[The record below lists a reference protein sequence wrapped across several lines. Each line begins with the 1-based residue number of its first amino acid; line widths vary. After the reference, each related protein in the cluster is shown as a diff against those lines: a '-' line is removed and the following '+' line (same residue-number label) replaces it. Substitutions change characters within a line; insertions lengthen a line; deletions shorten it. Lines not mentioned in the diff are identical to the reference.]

1 MRKNSFYI
9 GTGVLGMWLFA
20 ACSQD
25 GVPGNEIS
33 GSAEMCIYTDVA
45 RADGEETDAGSTA
58 DNPVFLFWDFGDV
71 LGNVANPTPLYVKQP
86 EKHIDTYKRPN
97 EPYNTGELYPDGNRR
112 VMATGYAPAT
122 FLVPET
128 DGGRTDYEKLGL
140 PKKDED
146 MPEDEEIKNLCQID
160 VLTSIEPLVA
170 SAALPFDR
178 EDGETLQFMH
188 AQSRVYFKA
197 KLAEGSKEFLKNV
210 RIKLSPTV
218 VATQVEWNRDKS
230 LYVPIASGQESYE
243 LAQQP
248 NDDNDYYMLTP
259 ENPLEIGWAYIIPE
273 QTNLPVSVTVA
284 RAETAGASEEEWK
297 DVTMEA
303 KLHFDIKRD
312 GQAEED
318 QGKSAYTLY
327 ANESYTFTLVFSEEG
342 IELIGNKC
350 PWEEGGYLI
359 IPIYP
364 LTD

>member
-1 MRKNSFYI
+1 MRMNRLYI
-9 GTGVLGMWLFA
+9 GTGMLGMWLFA
-20 ACSQD
+20 ACSQND
-25 GVPGNEIS
+25 VPGNEIS
-33 GSAEMCIYTDVA
+33 GSAEMRIYTDVA
-45 RADGEETDAGSTA
+45 RADGEETNAGSTA

-71 LGNVANPTPLYVKQP
+71 LGNVANPTPLYVERP

-122 FLVPET
+122 LTPEE
-128 DGGRTDYEKLGL
+128 RTDNTDNYERLTIPKDGL
-140 PKKDED
+140 CKT
-146 MPEDEEIKNLCQID
+146 D
-160 VLTSIEPLVA
+160 VLTSITPVVA

-178 EDGETLQFMH
+178 EGGETLQFMH
-188 AQSRVYFKA
+188 AQSRVYFNA
-197 KLAEGSKEFLKNV
+197 KLAENADEYLKNV
-210 RIKLSPTV
+210 RITLPSTV
-218 VATQVEWNRDKS
+218 VATQVVWDREKS

-248 NDDNDYYMLTP
+248 KDDDDYYMLTR
-259 ENPLEIGWAYIIPE
+259 ENPLEIGWAYIVPG
-273 QTNLPVSVTVA
+273 QTSLTVSVTVA

-303 KLHFDIKRD
+303 TLHFAIERD

-318 QGKSAYTLY
+318 QGKNTNTLY

-350 PWEEGGYLI
+350 PWEEGGYLV

>member
-9 GTGVLGMWLFA
+9 GTGVFGMWLFA

-25 GVPGNEIS
+25 GVPGSETS
-33 GSAEMCIYTDVA
+33 GSAEMRIYTDVA

-58 DNPVFLFWDFGDV
+58 NDAVFLFWDFGDV
-71 LGNVANPTPLYVKQP
+71 LGNVANPNPLHVKYPQ
-86 EKHIDTYKRPN
+86 EHIDTYKRPN
-97 EPYNTGELYPDGNRR
+97 EPYNTDELYPDGNRR

-122 FLVPET
+122 LTPEK
-128 DGGRTDYEKLGL
+128 RTDNTDNYERLTIPKDGL
-140 PKKDED
+140 CKT
-146 MPEDEEIKNLCQID
+146 D
-160 VLTSIEPLVA
+160 VLTSITPVVA

-178 EDGETLQFMH
+178 EYGETLQFMH
-188 AQSRVYFKA
+188 AQSRVYFNA
-197 KLAEGSKEFLKNV
+197 KLAEGSEEFLKNV

-218 VATQVEWNRDKS
+218 VATQVVWDREKS

-248 NDDNDYYMLTP
+248 NDDNDYYMLTH

-273 QTNLPVSVTVA
+273 RTNLPVSVTVA
-284 RAETAGASEEEWK
+284 RAETSDASGDEWK

-303 KLHFDIKRD
+303 TLYFDIERD

-318 QGKSAYTLY
+318 QGKNTNTLY

-350 PWEEGGYLI
+350 PWEEGGYLV

>member
-25 GVPGNEIS
+25 GVPGSETS
-33 GSAEMCIYTDVA
+33 GSAEMRIYTDVA

-58 DNPVFLFWDFGDV
+58 NDAVFLFWDFGDV
-71 LGNVANPTPLYVKQP
+71 LVNVANPNPLHVKYPQ
-86 EKHIDTYKRPN
+86 EHIDTYKRPN

-122 FLVPET
+122 LTPEK
-128 DGGRTDYEKLGL
+128 RTDKTDNYERLTIPKDGL
-140 PKKDED
+140 CKT
-146 MPEDEEIKNLCQID
+146 D
-160 VLTSIEPLVA
+160 VLTSITPIVA

-178 EDGETLQFMH
+178 EYGETLQFMH
-188 AQSRVYFKA
+188 AQSRVYFYA
-197 KLAEGSKEFLKNV
+197 KLAKGSKEFLKNV

-218 VATQVEWNRDKS
+218 VATQVVWDRDKS

-284 RAETAGASEEEWK
+284 RAETSDASGDEWK

-318 QGKSAYTLY
+318 QGKSANTLY

-342 IELIGNKC
+342 IELIGNIC

-364 LTD
+364 FN

>member
-1 MRKNSFYI
+1 MRMNRLYI
-9 GTGVLGMWLFA
+9 GTGMLGMWLFA

-25 GVPGNEIS
+25 GVPDNGAS
-33 GSAEMCIYTDVA
+33 GSAEMRIYTDVA

-71 LGNVANPTPLYVKQP
+71 LGDVANPTPLYVKQP

-122 FLVPET
+122 LTPEK
-128 DGGRTDYEKLGL
+128 RTDNTDNYERLTIPKDGL
-140 PKKDED
+140 CKT
-146 MPEDEEIKNLCQID
+146 D
-160 VLTSIEPLVA
+160 VLTSITPVVA

-178 EDGETLQFMH
+178 ENGETLQFMH
-188 AQSRVYFKA
+188 AQSRVYFSA

-248 NDDNDYYMLTP
+248 KDDNDYYMLTP

-297 DVTMEA
+297 DVTMKA
-303 KLHFDIKRD
+303 TLHIDIERD

-318 QGKSAYTLY
+318 QGKNTNTLY

-350 PWEEGGYLI
+350 PWEEGGYLV

>member
-9 GTGVLGMWLFA
+9 GTGMLGMWLFA

-25 GVPGNEIS
+25 GVPDNGAS
-33 GSAEMCIYTDVA
+33 GSAEMRIYTDVA

-71 LGNVANPTPLYVKQP
+71 LGNAVDPTPLYVKRP

-122 FLVPET
+122 LEPEK
-128 DGGRTDYEKLGL
+128 RTDDTDNYERLTIPKDGL
-140 PKKDED
+140 CKT
-146 MPEDEEIKNLCQID
+146 D
-160 VLTSIEPLVA
+160 VLTSITPVVA

-188 AQSRVYFKA
+188 AQSRVYFYA
-197 KLAEGSKEFLKNV
+197 KLAENAEEYLKNV
-210 RIKLSPTV
+210 RITLPPNV
-218 VATQVEWNRDKS
+218 VATQVEWKRDKS

-248 NDDNDYYMLTP
+248 NDNNDYYMLTP
-259 ENPLEIGWAYIIPE
+259 ENPLEIGWAYIVPE
-273 QTNLPVSVTVA
+273 QTSLTVSVRVA

-303 KLHFDIKRD
+303 TLHFDIERD

-318 QGKSAYTLY
+318 QGKNTNTLY

-342 IELIGNKC
+342 IELIGNEC
-350 PWEEGGYLI
+350 PWEEGGYLV

>member
-1 MRKNSFYI
+1 MRMNRLYI
-9 GTGVLGMWLFA
+9 GTGMWGMLFFA
-20 ACSQD
+20 ACSQND
-25 GVPGNEIS
+25 VPGNEIS

-122 FLVPET
+122 LEPEK
-128 DGGRTDYEKLGL
+128 RTDDTDNYERLTIPKDGL
-140 PKKDED
+140 CKT
-146 MPEDEEIKNLCQID
+146 D
-160 VLTSIEPLVA
+160 VLTSITPVVA

-178 EDGETLQFMH
+178 EYGETLQFMH
-188 AQSRVYFKA
+188 AQSRVYFNA
-197 KLAEGSKEFLKNV
+197 KLAEGSEEFLKNV

-218 VATQVEWNRDKS
+218 VATQVVWDREKS

-248 NDDNDYYMLTP
+248 NDDNDYYMLTH

-273 QTNLPVSVTVA
+273 RTNLPVSVTVA
-284 RAETAGASEEEWK
+284 RAETSDASGDEWK

-303 KLHFDIKRD
+303 TLYFDIERD

-318 QGKSAYTLY
+318 QGKNTNKLY

-342 IELIGNKC
+342 IELIGNIC
-350 PWEEGGYLI
+350 PWEEGGYLV

>member
-1 MRKNSFYI
+1 MRMNRLYI
-9 GTGVLGMWLFA
+9 GTGVFGMWLFA
-20 ACSQD
+20 ACSQND
-25 GVPGNEIS
+25 VPGNEIS

-45 RADGEETDAGSTA
+45 RADGEETDAESTA
-58 DNPVFLFWDFGDV
+58 NNPVFLFWDFGDV
-71 LGNVANPTPLYVKQP
+71 LGNVEDPTPLYVKQP
-86 EKHIDTYKRPN
+86 KKHIDTYKRPN
-97 EPYNTGELYPDGNRR
+97 EPYNTDELYPDGNRR

-122 FLVPET
+122 LTPEK
-128 DGGRTDYEKLGL
+128 RTDNTDNYERLTIPQDGL
-140 PKKDED
+140 CKT
-146 MPEDEEIKNLCQID
+146 D
-160 VLTSIEPLVA
+160 VLTSITPIVA

-188 AQSRVYFKA
+188 AQSRVYFYA
-197 KLAEGSKEFLKNV
+197 KLAENAEEYLKNV
-210 RIKLSPTV
+210 RITLPPNV

-248 NDDNDYYMLTP
+248 NDDNDYYMLTS

-303 KLHFDIKRD
+303 TLHFDIERD

-318 QGKSAYTLY
+318 QGKNTNTLY

-350 PWEEGGYLI
+350 PWEEGGYLV

>member
-9 GTGVLGMWLFA
+9 GTGMLGMLFFA
-20 ACSQD
+20 ACSQND
-25 GVPGNEIS
+25 VPGNEIS
-33 GSAEMCIYTDVA
+33 GSAEMRIYTDVA
-45 RADGEETDAGSTA
+45 RADGEETYAGSTA
-58 DNPVFLFWDFGDV
+58 NDAVFLFWDFGDV
-71 LGNVANPTPLYVKQP
+71 LGDVANPTPLYVKQP

-178 EDGETLQFMH
+178 EGGETLQFMH
-188 AQSRVYFKA
+188 AQSRVYFYA
-197 KLAEGSKEFLKNV
+197 KLAENADEYLKNV
-210 RIKLSPTV
+210 RITLPSTV

-248 NDDNDYYMLTP
+248 KDDNDYYMLTR

-273 QTNLPVSVTVA
+273 LTNLPVSVTVA
-284 RAETAGASEEEWK
+284 RAETSDASGDEWK
-297 DVTMEA
+297 DVTMKA
-303 KLHFDIKRD
+303 TLYFDIERD
-312 GQAEED
+312 GQAEVD
-318 QGKSAYTLY
+318 QGKSAKTLY

-342 IELIGNKC
+342 IELIGNEC
-350 PWEEGGYLI
+350 PWEEGGYLV

-364 LTD
+364 FN

>member
-25 GVPGNEIS
+25 GVPDNGAS
-33 GSAEMCIYTDVA
+33 GSAEMRIYTDVA

-58 DNPVFLFWDFGDV
+58 DNPVFLFWDFGAV
-71 LGNVANPTPLYVKQP
+71 LGNVANPNPLHVKYPQ
-86 EKHIDTYKRPN
+86 EHIDTYKRPN

-122 FLVPET
+122 LTPEK
-128 DGGRTDYEKLGL
+128 RTDNTVNYERLTI
-140 PKKDED
+140 PQDD
-146 MPEDEEIKNLCQID
+146 LCKTD
-160 VLTSIEPLVA
+160 VLTSITPVVA

-197 KLAEGSKEFLKNV
+197 KLAENAEEYLKNV
-210 RIKLSPTV
+210 RITLPPNV

-248 NDDNDYYMLTP
+248 KDDNDYYMLTR
-259 ENPLEIGWAYIIPE
+259 ENPLEIGWAYIVPG
-273 QTNLPVSVTVA
+273 QTDLSVKVTVA
-284 RAETAGASEEEWK
+284 RGESAEATEWK
-297 DVTMEA
+297 DFTVEPTFEF
-303 KLHFDIKRD
+303 KIERD
-312 GQAEED
+312 AGD
-318 QGKSAYTLY
+318 DWDKGKNENTLY
-327 ANESYTFTLVFSEEG
+327 ANESYIFTLVFSEEG

-350 PWEEGGYLI
+350 PWEEGGYLV

>member
-25 GVPGNEIS
+25 GVPDNGAS
-33 GSAEMCIYTDVA
+33 GSAEMRIYTDVA

-58 DNPVFLFWDFGDV
+58 NDAVFLFWDFGDV
-71 LGNVANPTPLYVKQP
+71 LGNAVDPTPLYVKRP

-122 FLVPET
+122 LTPEK
-128 DGGRTDYEKLGL
+128 RTDNTDNYERLTI
-140 PKKDED
+140 PQDD
-146 MPEDEEIKNLCQID
+146 LCKTD
-160 VLTSIEPLVA
+160 VLTSITPVVA

-188 AQSRVYFKA
+188 AQSRVYFYA
-197 KLAEGSKEFLKNV
+197 KLAENAEEYLKNV

-218 VATQVEWNRDKS
+218 VATHVEWDRKQS
-230 LYVPIASGQESYE
+230 LYVPQADHGEEDSGYT
-243 LAQQP
+243 LTQP
-248 NDDNDYYMLTP
+248 GDLMLTA
-259 ENPLEIGWAYIIPE
+259 ENPLEVGWAYIVPG
-273 QTNLPVSVTVA
+273 QTDLSVEVTVA
-284 RAETAGASEEEWK
+284 RGESAEATEWK
-297 DVTMEA
+297 DFTVEPTFEF
-303 KLHFDIKRD
+303 KIERD
-312 GQAEED
+312 AGD
-318 QGKSAYTLY
+318 DWDKGKNENTLY

-350 PWEEGGYLI
+350 PWEEGGYLV

-364 LTD
+364 FN

>member
-1 MRKNSFYI
+1 MRMNRLYI
-9 GTGVLGMWLFA
+9 GTGMLGMWLFA
-20 ACSQD
+20 ACSQND
-25 GVPGNEIS
+25 VPGNEIS
-33 GSAEMCIYTDVA
+33 GSAEMRIYTDVA

-58 DNPVFLFWDFGDV
+58 NDAVFLFWDFGDV
-71 LGNVANPTPLYVKQP
+71 LGNVANPNPLHVKYPQ
-86 EKHIDTYKRPN
+86 EHIDTYKRPN

-122 FLVPET
+122 LTPEK
-128 DGGRTDYEKLGL
+128 RTDNTDNYERLTIPKDGL
-140 PKKDED
+140 CKT
-146 MPEDEEIKNLCQID
+146 D
-160 VLTSIEPLVA
+160 VLTSITPVVA

-178 EDGETLQFMH
+178 EGGETLQFMH
-188 AQSRVYFKA
+188 AQSRVYFYA
-197 KLAEGSKEFLKNV
+197 KLAENAEEYLKNV
-210 RIKLSPTV
+210 RITLPPNV
-218 VATQVEWNRDKS
+218 VATQVEWKRDKS

-259 ENPLEIGWAYIIPE
+259 ENPLEIGWAYIVPG
-273 QTNLPVSVTVA
+273 QTSLPVSVTVA

-303 KLHFDIKRD
+303 TLHFDIERD

-318 QGKSAYTLY
+318 QGKNTNTLY

-350 PWEEGGYLI
+350 PWEEGGYLV

>member
-9 GTGVLGMWLFA
+9 GTGMLGMWLFA

-25 GVPGNEIS
+25 GVPDNGAS
-33 GSAEMCIYTDVA
+33 GSVEMRIYTDVA

-58 DNPVFLFWDFGDV
+58 NDAVFLFWDFGDV

-122 FLVPET
+122 LTPEE
-128 DGGRTDYEKLGL
+128 RTDNTDNYERLTIPKDGL
-140 PKKDED
+140 CKT
-146 MPEDEEIKNLCQID
+146 D
-160 VLTSIEPLVA
+160 VLTSITPVVA

-178 EDGETLQFMH
+178 ENGETLQFMH
-188 AQSRVYFKA
+188 AQSRVYFYA
-197 KLAEGSKEFLKNV
+197 KLAENAEEYLKNV

-218 VATQVEWNRDKS
+218 VATHVEWNRDKS

-259 ENPLEIGWAYIIPE
+259 ENRLEIGWAYIVPG
-273 QTNLPVSVTVA
+273 QTDLSVEVTVA
-284 RAETAGASEEEWK
+284 RGESAEATEWK
-297 DVTMEA
+297 DFTVEPTFEF
-303 KLHFDIKRD
+303 KIERD
-312 GQAEED
+312 AGD
-318 QGKSAYTLY
+318 DWDKGKNENTLY

-342 IELIGNKC
+342 IELIGNIC

-364 LTD
+364 FN

>member
-1 MRKNSFYI
+1 MRMNRLYI
-9 GTGVLGMWLFA
+9 GTGMLGMLFFA
-20 ACSQD
+20 ACSQND
-25 GVPGNEIS
+25 VPGNEIS

-45 RADGEETDAGSTA
+45 RADGEETDAESTA
-58 DNPVFLFWDFGDV
+58 NNPVFLFWDFGDV
-71 LGNVANPTPLYVKQP
+71 LGNVEDPTPLYVKQP
-86 EKHIDTYKRPN
+86 KKHIDTYKRPN
-97 EPYNTGELYPDGNRR
+97 EPYNTDELYPDGNRR

-122 FLVPET
+122 LTPEK
-128 DGGRTDYEKLGL
+128 RTDNTDNYERLTIPQDGL
-140 PKKDED
+140 CKT
-146 MPEDEEIKNLCQID
+146 D
-160 VLTSIEPLVA
+160 VLTSITPIVA

-188 AQSRVYFKA
+188 AQSRVYFYA
-197 KLAEGSKEFLKNV
+197 KLAENTVEYLKNV
-210 RIKLSPTV
+210 RITLPSSA

-230 LYVPIASGQESYE
+230 LYVPKESGQESYE

-303 KLHFDIKRD
+303 TLHFDIERD

-318 QGKSAYTLY
+318 QGKNTNTLY

-350 PWEEGGYLI
+350 PWEEGGYLV

-364 LTD
+364 FN

>member
-1 MRKNSFYI
+1 MRMNRLYI
-9 GTGVLGMWLFA
+9 GTGMLGMLFFA
-20 ACSQD
+20 ACSQND
-25 GVPGNEIS
+25 VPGNEIS
-33 GSAEMCIYTDVA
+33 DSAEMCIYTDMA

-71 LGNVANPTPLYVKQP
+71 LGNVEDPTPLYVKRP

-122 FLVPET
+122 LTPEK
-128 DGGRTDYEKLGL
+128 RTDNTDNYERLTIPQDGL
-140 PKKDED
+140 CKT
-146 MPEDEEIKNLCQID
+146 D
-160 VLTSIEPLVA
+160 VLTSITPVVA

-188 AQSRVYFKA
+188 AQSRVYFYA
-197 KLAEGSKEFLKNV
+197 KLAENAEEYLKNV
-210 RIKLSPTV
+210 RITLPPNV

-248 NDDNDYYMLTP
+248 NDDNDYYMLTH
-259 ENPLEIGWAYIIPE
+259 ENSLEIGWAYIIPE

-297 DVTMEA
+297 DVTMKA
-303 KLHFDIKRD
+303 TLHFDIERD

-318 QGKSAYTLY
+318 QGKNTNTLY

-350 PWEEGGYLI
+350 PWEEGGYLV

>member
-25 GVPGNEIS
+25 GVPDNGAS

-58 DNPVFLFWDFGDV
+58 NDAVFLFWDFGDV
-71 LGNVANPTPLYVKQP
+71 LGNVANPNPLHVKYPQ
-86 EKHIDTYKRPN
+86 EHIDTYKRPN
-97 EPYNTGELYPDGNRR
+97 EPYNTRELYPDGNRR

-122 FLVPET
+122 LTPEK
-128 DGGRTDYEKLGL
+128 RTDNTDNYERLTIPKDGL
-140 PKKDED
+140 CKT
-146 MPEDEEIKNLCQID
+146 D
-160 VLTSIEPLVA
+160 VLTSITPIVA

-178 EDGETLQFMH
+178 EGGETLQFMH
-188 AQSRVYFKA
+188 AQSRVYFYA
-197 KLAEGSKEFLKNV
+197 KLAENAEEYLKNV

-218 VATQVEWNRDKS
+218 VATQVEWKRDKS

-259 ENPLEIGWAYIIPE
+259 ENPLKIGWAYIVPE

-297 DVTMEA
+297 DVTMKA
-303 KLHFDIKRD
+303 TLHFDIERD

-318 QGKSAYTLY
+318 QGKNTNTLY

>member
-25 GVPGNEIS
+25 GVPDNGAS
-33 GSAEMCIYTDVA
+33 GSAEMRIYTDVA

-58 DNPVFLFWDFGDV
+58 NDAVFLFWDFGDV
-71 LGNVANPTPLYVKQP
+71 LGNVANPNPLHVKYPQ
-86 EKHIDTYKRPN
+86 EHIDTYKRPN

-122 FLVPET
+122 LT
-128 DGGRTDYEKLGL
+128 
-140 PKKDED
+140 PKKRPDNTDNYERLTIPKD
-146 MPEDEEIKNLCQID
+146 GLCKTD
-160 VLTSIEPLVA
+160 VLTSITPVVA

-188 AQSRVYFKA
+188 AQSRVYFYA
-197 KLAEGSKEFLKNV
+197 KLAENAEEYLKNV
-210 RIKLSPTV
+210 RITLPSTV
-218 VATQVEWNRDKS
+218 VATQVVWDRDKS

-248 NDDNDYYMLTP
+248 NDNNDYYMLTR
-259 ENPLEIGWAYIIPE
+259 ENPLEIGWAYIVPE
-273 QTNLPVSVTVA
+273 QTFLTVSVTVA

-297 DVTMEA
+297 DVTMKA
-303 KLHFDIKRD
+303 TLYFDIKRD
-312 GQAEED
+312 GQAEVD
-318 QGKSAYTLY
+318 QGKSANILY

-364 LTD
+364 FN

>member
-9 GTGVLGMWLFA
+9 GTGMLGMWLFA

-25 GVPGNEIS
+25 GVPDNGAS

-45 RADGEETDAGSTA
+45 RAGGEETDAGSTA

-71 LGNVANPTPLYVKQP
+71 LGNAKDPTPLYVKRP

-122 FLVPET
+122 LEPEKRTEDT
-128 DGGRTDYEKLGL
+128 DNYERLTIPKDGL
-140 PKKDED
+140 CKT
-146 MPEDEEIKNLCQID
+146 D
-160 VLTSIEPLVA
+160 VLTSITPIVA

-178 EDGETLQFMH
+178 ENGETLQFMH
-188 AQSRVYFKA
+188 AQSRVYFYA

-210 RIKLSPTV
+210 RIKLFPTV
-218 VATQVEWNRDKS
+218 VATHVEWNRDKS

-259 ENPLEIGWAYIIPE
+259 ENPLEIGWAYIVPE
-273 QTNLPVSVTVA
+273 QTSLPVSVTVA

-303 KLHFDIKRD
+303 TLYFDIKRD

-318 QGKSAYTLY
+318 QGKKTNTLY

-350 PWEEGGYLI
+350 PWEEGGYLV

-364 LTD
+364 FN

>member
-1 MRKNSFYI
+1 MRMNSFYI
-9 GTGVLGMWLFA
+9 GTGVLGMLFFA

-25 GVPGNEIS
+25 GVPDNGAS
-33 GSAEMCIYTDVA
+33 GSAEMRIYTDVA

-58 DNPVFLFWDFGDV
+58 NDAVFLFWDFGDV
-71 LGNVANPTPLYVKQP
+71 LGNAVDPTPLYVKRP

-146 MPEDEEIKNLCQID
+146 
-160 VLTSIEPLVA
+160 
-170 SAALPFDR
+170 
-178 EDGETLQFMH
+178 QFMH
-188 AQSRVYFKA
+188 AQSRVYFYA

-218 VATQVEWNRDKS
+218 VATQVEWKRDKS

-259 ENPLEIGWAYIIPE
+259 ENPLKIGWAYIIPE

-303 KLHFDIKRD
+303 TLHFDIERD
-312 GQAEED
+312 RQAEED
-318 QGKSAYTLY
+318 QGKNTNTLY

-342 IELIGNKC
+342 IELIGNIC

-364 LTD
+364 FN

>member
-25 GVPGNEIS
+25 GVPDNGAS

-58 DNPVFLFWDFGDV
+58 NDAVFLFWDFGDV
-71 LGNVANPTPLYVKQP
+71 LGNVANPNPLHVKYPQ
-86 EKHIDTYKRPN
+86 EHIDTYKRPN
-97 EPYNTGELYPDGNRR
+97 EPYNTRELYPDGNRR

-122 FLVPET
+122 LTPEK
-128 DGGRTDYEKLGL
+128 RTDNTDNYERLTIPKYGL
-140 PKKDED
+140 CKT
-146 MPEDEEIKNLCQID
+146 D
-160 VLTSIEPLVA
+160 VLTSITPIVA

-178 EDGETLQFMH
+178 EGGETLQFMH
-188 AQSRVYFKA
+188 AQSRVYFYA
-197 KLAEGSKEFLKNV
+197 KLAENAEEYLKNV

-218 VATQVEWNRDKS
+218 VATQVEWKRDKS

-259 ENPLEIGWAYIIPE
+259 ENPLKIGWAYIVPE

-297 DVTMEA
+297 DVTMKA
-303 KLHFDIKRD
+303 TLHFDIERD

-318 QGKSAYTLY
+318 QGKNTNTLY

>member
-25 GVPGNEIS
+25 GVPDNGAS

-71 LGNVANPTPLYVKQP
+71 LGNVANPTPLYVKRP

-122 FLVPET
+122 LTP
-128 DGGRTDYEKLGL
+128 GKRTDNTDNYECLTIPQDGL
-140 PKKDED
+140 CKT
-146 MPEDEEIKNLCQID
+146 D
-160 VLTSIEPLVA
+160 VLTSITPVVA

-178 EDGETLQFMH
+178 EHGETLQFMH
-188 AQSRVYFKA
+188 AQSRVYFYA
-197 KLAEGSKEFLKNV
+197 KLAEGSEEFLKNV
-210 RIKLSPTV
+210 RITLPPNV

-230 LYVPIASGQESYE
+230 LYVPKESGQESYE

-273 QTNLPVSVTVA
+273 RTNLPVSVTVA
-284 RAETAGASEEEWK
+284 RAETSDASGDEWK

-303 KLHFDIKRD
+303 TLYFDIKRD

-318 QGKSAYTLY
+318 QGKNTNKLY

-342 IELIGNKC
+342 IELIGNIC

-364 LTD
+364 FN

>member
-1 MRKNSFYI
+1 
-9 GTGVLGMWLFA
+9 
-20 ACSQD
+20 
-25 GVPGNEIS
+25 
-33 GSAEMCIYTDVA
+33 
-45 RADGEETDAGSTA
+45 
-58 DNPVFLFWDFGDV
+58 
-71 LGNVANPTPLYVKQP
+71 
-86 EKHIDTYKRPN
+86 
-97 EPYNTGELYPDGNRR
+97 
-112 VMATGYAPAT
+112 MATGYAPAT
-122 FLVPET
+122 LTPEK
-128 DGGRTDYEKLGL
+128 RTDNTDNYERLTIPKDGL
-140 PKKDED
+140 CKT
-146 MPEDEEIKNLCQID
+146 D
-160 VLTSIEPLVA
+160 VLTSITPVVA

-188 AQSRVYFKA
+188 AQSRVYFYA
-197 KLAEGSKEFLKNV
+197 KLAENAEEYLKNV
-210 RIKLSPTV
+210 RITLPSTV
-218 VATQVEWNRDKS
+218 VATQVEWDRDKS

-259 ENPLEIGWAYIIPE
+259 ENSLEIGWAYIVPG
-273 QTNLPVSVTVA
+273 QTSLPVSVTVA

>member
-25 GVPGNEIS
+25 GVPDNGAS

-122 FLVPET
+122 LTPKK
-128 DGGRTDYEKLGL
+128 RTDNTDNYERLTIPKDGL
-140 PKKDED
+140 CKT
-146 MPEDEEIKNLCQID
+146 D
-160 VLTSIEPLVA
+160 VLTSITPIVA

-188 AQSRVYFKA
+188 AQSRVYFYA
-197 KLAEGSKEFLKNV
+197 KLAEGSEEFLKNV

-218 VATQVEWNRDKS
+218 VATHVEWNRDKS

-297 DVTMEA
+297 DITMEA
-303 KLHFDIKRD
+303 TLHFDIERD

-318 QGKSAYTLY
+318 QGKNTNTLY

-350 PWEEGGYLI
+350 PWEEGGYLV

>member
-9 GTGVLGMWLFA
+9 GTGVFGMWLFA

-25 GVPGNEIS
+25 GVPGSETS
-33 GSAEMCIYTDVA
+33 GSAEMRIYTDVA
-45 RADGEETDAGSTA
+45 RADGEGTDAGSTA

-71 LGNVANPTPLYVKQP
+71 LGNAKDPTPLYVKRP

-97 EPYNTGELYPDGNRR
+97 EPYNTDELYPDGNRR

-122 FLVPET
+122 LTPEE
-128 DGGRTDYEKLGL
+128 RTDNTDNYERLTIPQDGL
-140 PKKDED
+140 CKT
-146 MPEDEEIKNLCQID
+146 D
-160 VLTSIEPLVA
+160 VLTSITPVVA

-188 AQSRVYFKA
+188 AQSRVYFYA
-197 KLAEGSKEFLKNV
+197 KLAEGSEEFLKNV

-218 VATQVEWNRDKS
+218 VATQVEWKRDKS
-230 LYVPIASGQESYE
+230 LYVPIASRQESYE

-297 DVTMEA
+297 NVTMEA
-303 KLHFDIKRD
+303 TLNFDIERD

-318 QGKSAYTLY
+318 QGKNTNTLY

-350 PWEEGGYLI
+350 PWEEGGYLV

>member
-1 MRKNSFYI
+1 MRMNRLYI
-9 GTGVLGMWLFA
+9 GTGVFGMWLFA
-20 ACSQD
+20 ACSQND
-25 GVPGNEIS
+25 VPGNEIS

-58 DNPVFLFWDFGDV
+58 NDAAFLFWDFGDV
-71 LGNVANPTPLYVKQP
+71 LGNAEDPTPLYVKRP

-122 FLVPET
+122 LTPEK
-128 DGGRTDYEKLGL
+128 RTDNTDNYERLTI
-140 PKKDED
+140 PQDD
-146 MPEDEEIKNLCQID
+146 LCKTD
-160 VLTSIEPLVA
+160 VLTSITPIVA

-178 EDGETLQFMH
+178 ENGETLQFMH
-188 AQSRVYFKA
+188 AQSRVYFYA
-197 KLAEGSKEFLKNV
+197 KLAENAEEYLKNV
-210 RIKLSPTV
+210 RITLPPNV

-248 NDDNDYYMLTP
+248 NDNNDYYMLTS

-303 KLHFDIKRD
+303 TLHFDIERD

-318 QGKSAYTLY
+318 QGKNTNTLY

-350 PWEEGGYLI
+350 PWEEGGYLV

>member
-1 MRKNSFYI
+1 MRMNRLYI
-9 GTGVLGMWLFA
+9 GTGMWGMLFFA
-20 ACSQD
+20 ACSQND
-25 GVPGNEIS
+25 VPGNEIS

-58 DNPVFLFWDFGDV
+58 DDAVFLFWDFGDV
-71 LGNVANPTPLYVKQP
+71 LGNVANPNPLHVKYPQ
-86 EKHIDTYKRPN
+86 EHIDTYKRPN

-122 FLVPET
+122 LEPEK
-128 DGGRTDYEKLGL
+128 RTDDTDNYERLTIPKDGL
-140 PKKDED
+140 CKT
-146 MPEDEEIKNLCQID
+146 D
-160 VLTSIEPLVA
+160 VLTSITPVVA

-188 AQSRVYFKA
+188 AQSQVYFYA
-197 KLAEGSKEFLKNV
+197 KLAEGSEEFLKNV

-218 VATQVEWNRDKS
+218 VATHVEWNRDKS
-230 LYVPIASGQESYE
+230 LYVPKESGQESYE

-297 DVTMEA
+297 DITMEA
-303 KLHFDIKRD
+303 TLHFDIERD

-318 QGKSAYTLY
+318 QGKNTNTLY

-350 PWEEGGYLI
+350 PWEEGGYLV

>member
-9 GTGVLGMWLFA
+9 GTGVFGMWLFA

-25 GVPGNEIS
+25 GVPDNGAS
-33 GSAEMCIYTDVA
+33 GSAEMRIYTDVA
-45 RADGEETDAGSTA
+45 RADGEKTDAGSTA
-58 DNPVFLFWDFGDV
+58 NDAVFLFWDFGDV
-71 LGNVANPTPLYVKQP
+71 LGNATNPNPLHVKYPQ
-86 EKHIDTYKRPN
+86 EHIDTYKRPN
-97 EPYNTGELYPDGNRR
+97 EPYNTDELYPDGNRR

-122 FLVPET
+122 LEPEK
-128 DGGRTDYEKLGL
+128 RTDDTDNYERLTIPKDGL
-140 PKKDED
+140 CKT
-146 MPEDEEIKNLCQID
+146 D
-160 VLTSIEPLVA
+160 VLTSITPVVA

-197 KLAEGSKEFLKNV
+197 KLAENAEEYLKNV
-210 RIKLSPTV
+210 RITLPPNV

-230 LYVPIASGQESYE
+230 LYVPIASGKESYK

-248 NDDNDYYMLTP
+248 KDDNDYYMLTR
-259 ENPLEIGWAYIIPE
+259 ENPLEIGWAYIVPG
-273 QTNLPVSVTVA
+273 QTDLSVEVTVA
-284 RAETAGASEEEWK
+284 RGESAEATEWK
-297 DVTMEA
+297 DFTVEPTFEF
-303 KLHFDIKRD
+303 KIERD
-312 GQAEED
+312 AGD
-318 QGKSAYTLY
+318 DWDKGKNENTLY

>member
-9 GTGVLGMWLFA
+9 GTGMLGMWLFA

-25 GVPGNEIS
+25 GVPDNGAS
-33 GSAEMCIYTDVA
+33 GSAEMRIYTDVA

-71 LGNVANPTPLYVKQP
+71 LGNAEDPTPLYVKRP

-122 FLVPET
+122 LTPEM
-128 DGGRTDYEKLGL
+128 RTDNTDNYERLTIPKDGL
-140 PKKDED
+140 CKT
-146 MPEDEEIKNLCQID
+146 D
-160 VLTSIEPLVA
+160 VLTSITPIVA

-178 EDGETLQFMH
+178 EYGETLQFMH
-188 AQSRVYFKA
+188 AQSRVYFYA
-197 KLAEGSKEFLKNV
+197 KLAENADEYLKNV
-210 RIKLSPTV
+210 RITLPSTV
-218 VATQVEWNRDKS
+218 VATQVVWDREKS

-248 NDDNDYYMLTP
+248 KDDNDYYMLTR

-273 QTNLPVSVTVA
+273 LTNLPVSVTVA
-284 RAETAGASEEEWK
+284 RAETSDASGDEWK

-303 KLHFDIKRD
+303 TLYFDIERD
-312 GQAEED
+312 GQAEVD
-318 QGKSAYTLY
+318 QGKNTNKLY

-342 IELIGNKC
+342 IELIGNEC
-350 PWEEGGYLI
+350 PWEEGGYLV

-364 LTD
+364 FN

>member
-9 GTGVLGMWLFA
+9 GTGVFGMWLFA
-20 ACSQD
+20 ACSQND
-25 GVPGNEIS
+25 VPGSETS
-33 GSAEMCIYTDVA
+33 GSAEMRIYTDVA
-45 RADGEETDAGSTA
+45 SADGEETDAGSTA
-58 DNPVFLFWDFGDV
+58 NDAVFLFWDFGDV
-71 LGNVANPTPLYVKQP
+71 LGNAEDPTPLYVERP
-86 EKHIDTYKRPN
+86 EKHIVTYKRPN
-97 EPYNTGELYPDGNRR
+97 EPYNTGKLYPDGNRR

-178 EDGETLQFMH
+178 EGGETLQFMH
-188 AQSRVYFKA
+188 AQSRVYFYA
-197 KLAEGSKEFLKNV
+197 KLAENADEYLKNV
-210 RIKLSPTV
+210 RITLPSTV
-218 VATQVEWNRDKS
+218 VATQVVWDREKS

-248 NDDNDYYMLTP
+248 KDDNDYYMLTH
-259 ENPLEIGWAYIIPE
+259 ENSLEIGWAYIVPE
-273 QTNLPVSVTVA
+273 QNFLTVSVTVA

-303 KLHFDIKRD
+303 KLHFDIERD
-312 GQAEED
+312 GQAEVD
-318 QGKSAYTLY
+318 QGKSANILY

-350 PWEEGGYLI
+350 PWEEGGYLV

-364 LTD
+364 FN

>member
-9 GTGVLGMWLFA
+9 GTGVFGMWLFA

-25 GVPGNEIS
+25 GVPGSETS
-33 GSAEMCIYTDVA
+33 GSAEMRIDTDVA

-71 LGNVANPTPLYVKQP
+71 LGNVANPNPLHVKYPQ
-86 EKHIDTYKRPN
+86 EHIDTYKRPN

-122 FLVPET
+122 LEPEK
-128 DGGRTDYEKLGL
+128 RTDDTDNYERLTIPKDGL
-140 PKKDED
+140 CKT
-146 MPEDEEIKNLCQID
+146 D
-160 VLTSIEPLVA
+160 VLTSITPVVA

-178 EDGETLQFMH
+178 EGGETLQFMH
-188 AQSRVYFKA
+188 AQSRVYFYA
-197 KLAEGSKEFLKNV
+197 KLAENADEYLKNV
-210 RIKLSPTV
+210 RITLPSTV
-218 VATQVEWNRDKS
+218 VATQVVWDRDKS

-303 KLHFDIKRD
+303 TLHFDIERD

-318 QGKSAYTLY
+318 QGKNTNTLY

-350 PWEEGGYLI
+350 PWEEGGYLV

>member
-1 MRKNSFYI
+1 MRMNRLYI
-9 GTGVLGMWLFA
+9 GTGMLGMWLFA

-25 GVPGNEIS
+25 GVPDNGAS

-58 DNPVFLFWDFGDV
+58 NDAVFLFWDFGDV
-71 LGNVANPTPLYVKQP
+71 LGSVANPNPLHVKYPQ
-86 EKHIDTYKRPN
+86 EHIDTYKRPN
-97 EPYNTGELYPDGNRR
+97 EPYKTGELYPDGNRR

-122 FLVPET
+122 LTPEE
-128 DGGRTDYEKLGL
+128 RTDNTDNYERLTIPKDGL
-140 PKKDED
+140 CKT
-146 MPEDEEIKNLCQID
+146 D
-160 VLTSIEPLVA
+160 VLTSITPIVA

-188 AQSRVYFKA
+188 AQSRVYFYA
-197 KLAEGSKEFLKNV
+197 KLAENAEEYLKNV
-210 RIKLSPTV
+210 RITLPPNV
-218 VATQVEWNRDKS
+218 VATQVEWKRDKS

-248 NDDNDYYMLTP
+248 NDNNDYYMLTP

-303 KLHFDIKRD
+303 TLHFDIERD

-318 QGKSAYTLY
+318 QGKSTNTLY
-327 ANESYTFTLVFSEEG
+327 ANESYIFTLVFSEEG

-350 PWEEGGYLI
+350 PWEEGGYLV

>member
-9 GTGVLGMWLFA
+9 GTGMLGMLFFA

-58 DNPVFLFWDFGDV
+58 NDAVFLFWDFGDV
-71 LGNVANPTPLYVKQP
+71 LGNVANPNPLHVKYPQ
-86 EKHIDTYKRPN
+86 EHIDTYKRPN
-97 EPYNTGELYPDGNRR
+97 EPYNTDELYPDGNRR

-122 FLVPET
+122 LTPEK
-128 DGGRTDYEKLGL
+128 RTDNTYNYERLTI
-140 PKKDED
+140 PQDD
-146 MPEDEEIKNLCQID
+146 LCKTD
-160 VLTSIEPLVA
+160 VLTSITPVVA

-178 EDGETLQFMH
+178 ENGETLQFMH
-188 AQSRVYFKA
+188 AQSRVYFYA
-197 KLAEGSKEFLKNV
+197 KLAENAEEYLKNV

-218 VATQVEWNRDKS
+218 VATHVEWDRKQS
-230 LYVPIASGQESYE
+230 LYVPQADHGEEDSGYT
-243 LAQQP
+243 LTQP
-248 NDDNDYYMLTP
+248 GDLMLTA
-259 ENPLEIGWAYIIPE
+259 EKPLEVGWAYIVPG
-273 QTNLPVSVTVA
+273 QTDLLVEVTVA
-284 RAETAGASEEEWK
+284 RGESAEATEWK
-297 DVTMEA
+297 DFTVEPTFEF
-303 KLHFDIKRD
+303 KIERD
-312 GQAEED
+312 AGD
-318 QGKSAYTLY
+318 DWDKGKNENTLY

-350 PWEEGGYLI
+350 PWEEGGYLV

>member
-1 MRKNSFYI
+1 MRMNSFYI

-25 GVPGNEIS
+25 GVPDNGAS
-33 GSAEMCIYTDVA
+33 GSAEMRIYTDVA

-58 DNPVFLFWDFGDV
+58 NDAVFLFWDFGNV
-71 LGNVANPTPLYVKQP
+71 LGNVANPNPLHVKYPQ
-86 EKHIDTYKRPN
+86 EHIDTYKRPN

-122 FLVPET
+122 LTPEK
-128 DGGRTDYEKLGL
+128 RTDNTDNYERLTIPKDGL
-140 PKKDED
+140 CKT
-146 MPEDEEIKNLCQID
+146 D
-160 VLTSIEPLVA
+160 VLTSITPVVA

-188 AQSRVYFKA
+188 AQSRVYFSA

-218 VATQVEWNRDKS
+218 VATQVEWKRDKS

-248 NDDNDYYMLTP
+248 NDNNDYYMLSP

-303 KLHFDIKRD
+303 TLYFDIERD

-318 QGKSAYTLY
+318 QGKNTNTLY

-350 PWEEGGYLI
+350 PWEEGGYLV

>member
-1 MRKNSFYI
+1 MRMNRLYI
-9 GTGVLGMWLFA
+9 GTGMLGMWLFA
-20 ACSQD
+20 ACSQND
-25 GVPGNEIS
+25 VPGNEIS

-58 DNPVFLFWDFGDV
+58 NDAAFLFWDFGDV
-71 LGNVANPTPLYVKQP
+71 LGNAEDPTPLYVKRP
-86 EKHIDTYKRPN
+86 EKHIDIYKRPN

-122 FLVPET
+122 LTPEK
-128 DGGRTDYEKLGL
+128 RTDNTDNYERLTIPQDGL
-140 PKKDED
+140 CKT
-146 MPEDEEIKNLCQID
+146 D
-160 VLTSIEPLVA
+160 VLTSITPIVA

-188 AQSRVYFKA
+188 AQSRVYFYA
-197 KLAEGSKEFLKNV
+197 KLAENTVEYLKNV
-210 RIKLSPTV
+210 RITLPSSA

-230 LYVPIASGQESYE
+230 LYVPKESGQESYE

-248 NDDNDYYMLTP
+248 NDDNDYYMLTS
-259 ENPLEIGWAYIIPE
+259 ENPLEIGWVYIIPE

-284 RAETAGASEEEWK
+284 RAETAGASEKEWK

-303 KLHFDIKRD
+303 TLHFAIERD

-318 QGKSAYTLY
+318 QGKNTNTLY

-350 PWEEGGYLI
+350 PWEEGGYLV

-364 LTD
+364 FN

>member
-9 GTGVLGMWLFA
+9 GTGMLGMWLFA

-25 GVPGNEIS
+25 GVPDNGAS
-33 GSAEMCIYTDVA
+33 GSAEMRIYTDVA

-71 LGNVANPTPLYVKQP
+71 LGNAKDPTPLYVKRP

-122 FLVPET
+122 LEPEK
-128 DGGRTDYEKLGL
+128 RTDDTDNYERLTI
-140 PKKDED
+140 PKDD
-146 MPEDEEIKNLCQID
+146 LCKTD
-160 VLTSIEPLVA
+160 VLTSITPVVA

-178 EDGETLQFMH
+178 ENGETLQFMH
-188 AQSRVYFKA
+188 AQSRVYFNA

-218 VATQVEWNRDKS
+218 VATQVEWKRDKS

-259 ENPLEIGWAYIIPE
+259 ENPLKIGWAYIIPE

-297 DVTMEA
+297 DVTMKA
-303 KLHFDIKRD
+303 TLPFDIERD
-312 GQAEED
+312 RQAEED
-318 QGKSAYTLY
+318 QGKNTNTLY

-342 IELIGNKC
+342 IELIGNQC

-364 LTD
+364 FN

>member
-9 GTGVLGMWLFA
+9 GTGMLGMWLFA

-25 GVPGNEIS
+25 GVPDNGAS

-45 RADGEETDAGSTA
+45 RADEEETDAGSTA
-58 DNPVFLFWDFGDV
+58 NDAVFLFWDFGDV
-71 LGNVANPTPLYVKQP
+71 LGNAVDPIPLYVKRP

-122 FLVPET
+122 LTPEE
-128 DGGRTDYEKLGL
+128 RTDNTDNYERLTI
-140 PKKDED
+140 PQDD
-146 MPEDEEIKNLCQID
+146 LCKTD
-160 VLTSIEPLVA
+160 VLTSITPVVA

-178 EDGETLQFMH
+178 EGGETLQFMH
-188 AQSRVYFKA
+188 AQSRVYCYA
-197 KLAEGSKEFLKNV
+197 KLAENAEEYLKNV
-210 RIKLSPTV
+210 RITLPSTV
-218 VATQVEWNRDKS
+218 VATQVVWDRDKS

-248 NDDNDYYMLTP
+248 NDNNDYYMLTR
-259 ENPLEIGWAYIIPE
+259 ENPLEIGWAYIVPE
-273 QTNLPVSVTVA
+273 QTFLTVSVTVA

-297 DVTMEA
+297 NVTMKA
-303 KLHFDIKRD
+303 TLPFDIKRD

-318 QGKSAYTLY
+318 QGKNTNTLY

-364 LTD
+364 FN